1 MKKFFLITLLILSL
15 SSTSYGAVSNDVYVR
30 QDVFDAKMEA
40 LFERLHSEMS
50 EIRGDIRTLTERIEG
65 MDSRIN
71 AKIDGVDARLGAKI
85 DEVDARL
92 GAKIDEVDAR
102 LNAKIDGVDSRL
114 GAKIDGVDKRIDD
127 LRNGLYL
134 WLVAI
139 GLVVSYEPVKKI
151 FQAREERKEKQ
162 NKYVTVDEVK
172 RIVTEAIMEAQLG
185 MKTQV

>member
-85 DEVDARL
+85 DEVNSRL

-102 LNAKIDGVDSRL
+102 LN
-114 GAKIDGVDKRIDD
+114 AKIDGVDKRIDD

-139 GLVVSYEPVKKI
+139 GLVVSYEPVKKL